1 MNLPSAK
8 VTRCRALRLSNSVK
22 RHDSANSF
30 FDYLGTVSTG
40 RVASC
45 RSHKQGSQTARS
57 RKDTGG
63 LPGRH
68 VQGCRL
74 ELNLLRRHQC
84 VIGLRSRG
92 NGRCSRSSY
101 VEKQLD
107 GANCRSCSR
116 SELPSCGAANASHR
130 RSDPSRRSLPRR
142 APCARTGASSGEV
155 GCSTW
160 KYRRTSIPLSR
171 VQPLLQR
178 NASLFRDLELNR
190 PAGLVLD
197 NCRTVSHP
205 TPATILSIR
214 KLTRSPGLQ
223 LCV

>member
-45 RSHKQGSQTARS
+45 RSHKQGSDDRS
-57 RKDTGG
+57 
-63 LPGRH
+63 LQERH
-68 VQGCRL
+68 RGPRRRHAQGCRL
-74 ELNLLRRHQC
+74 ELNLLSRHQC

-116 SELPSCGAANASHR
+116 SELSSCGAANASHR
-130 RSDPSRRSLPRR
+130 RSDPSRRSRPRR

-155 GCSTW
+155 GCG
-160 KYRRTSIPLSR
+160 L
-171 VQPLLQR
+171 
-178 NASLFRDLELNR
+178 DLEIQKDLY
-190 PAGLVLD
+190 PPVA
-197 NCRTVSHP
+197 CS
-205 TPATILSIR
+205 ATLATKCESV
-214 KLTRSPGLQ
+214 P
-223 LCV
+223 